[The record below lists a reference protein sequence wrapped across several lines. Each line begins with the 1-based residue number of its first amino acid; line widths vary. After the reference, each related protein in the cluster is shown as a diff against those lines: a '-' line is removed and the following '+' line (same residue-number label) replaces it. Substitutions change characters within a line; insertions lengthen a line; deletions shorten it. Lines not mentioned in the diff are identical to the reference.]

1 MKKNIRRTVALV
13 ALPMMMT
20 VVAGCGAHRPV
31 VDPKTSAHPERYES
45 DLAECQQLAQQA
57 PGGGAGAVAGAG
69 VGAALGAGLAV
80 ATGHKGVAGQMAGGG
95 AVIGGARGA
104 GAGAHERRQIVS
116 NCMKGRGHAV
126 LN

>member
-1 MKKNIRRTVALV
+1 MKNLSRRTATLAV
-13 ALPMMMT
+13 LPLAILAI
-20 VVAGCGAHRPV
+20 VGCGAHRPV
-31 VDPKTSAHPERYES
+31 VDPKTSQHPERYEA

-57 PGGGAGAVAGAG
+57 PGAGGGAVAGAA
-69 VGAALGAGLAV
+69 VGTAIGAGLAV

-95 AVIGGARGA
+95 AVIGGAKGA
-104 GAGAHERRQIVS
+104 GAGARERRQIVS

>member
-1 MKKNIRRTVALV
+1 MKKRIGSTATLV
-13 ALPMMMT
+13 ALPIVML
-20 VVAGCGAHRPV
+20 VLAGCGAHRPV
-31 VDPKTSAHPERYES
+31 VDPKTSQHPELYEA

-57 PGGGAGAVAGAG
+57 PGAGGGAVAGAA
-69 VGAALGAGLAV
+69 VGTALGAGLAV

-104 GAGAHERRQIVS
+104 GAGARERRQIVS